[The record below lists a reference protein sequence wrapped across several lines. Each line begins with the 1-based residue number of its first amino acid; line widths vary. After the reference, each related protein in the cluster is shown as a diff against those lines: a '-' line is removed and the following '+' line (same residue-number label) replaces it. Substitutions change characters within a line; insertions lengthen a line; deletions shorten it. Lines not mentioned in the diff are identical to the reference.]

1 MSLKKKE
8 ATKKKEDIK
17 PELKSGLVQLKQNE
31 SFRAVKARFSAQRTV
46 KRQTVK
52 AIAKRVEQILVNCR
66 RGKVNP
72 WDDKYLALYEEEMN
86 SRKK

>member
-1 MSLKKKE
+1 MSDKKKVI
-8 ATKKKEDIK
+8 KKEEVK
-17 PELKSGLVQLKQNE
+17 PVVKSGLVQMKQEE
-31 SFRAVKARFSAQRTV
+31 SLRAVKARMSAQRTV

-72 WDDKYLALYEEEMN
+72 WDDKYLALYEEEIK
-86 SRKK
+86 SKK

>member
-1 MSLKKKE
+1 MSDKKKVI
-8 ATKKKEDIK
+8 KKEEVK
-17 PELKSGLVQLKQNE
+17 PVVKSGLVQMKQEE
-31 SFRAVKARFSAQRTV
+31 SLRAVKARMSAQRTV

>member
-1 MSLKKKE
+1 MLS
-8 ATKKKEDIK
+8 KKKEDKKKINK
-17 PELKSGLVQLKQNE
+17 PEVKSGLVQLKQAE
-31 SFRAVKARFSAQRTV
+31 SLRAGKARMSALRTV

-52 AIAKRVEQILVNCR
+52 AMSKRIERILVNCR

-86 SRKK
+86 SKKK

>member
-1 MSLKKKE
+1 MSDKKKVI
-8 ATKKKEDIK
+8 KKEEVK
-17 PELKSGLVQLKQNE
+17 PVVKSGLVQMKQEE
-31 SFRAVKARFSAQRTV
+31 SLRAVKARMSAQRTV

-72 WDDKYLALYEEEMN
+72 WDDKYLALYEAEIA
-86 SRKK
+86 SKKK

>member
-1 MSLKKKE
+1 MSDKKKVI
-8 ATKKKEDIK
+8 KKEEVK
-17 PELKSGLVQLKQNE
+17 PVVKSGLVQMKQEE
-31 SFRAVKARFSAQRTV
+31 SLRAVKARMSAQRTV

-72 WDDKYLALYEEEMN
+72 WDDKYLALYEEEIN